1 MINIFLVAETRDY
14 VTRTCV
20 CCRNVYNLQICC
32 VEWAQPSGHSVL
44 LAPSFYS
51 VKNSEP
57 FYRTTFMQMDKI
69 EKYILLTKRRFC
81 NEHYFF
87 CEIIRLNFGK

>member
-1 MINIFLVAETRDY
+1 MNNIFLVAETRDY

-20 CCRNVYNLQICC
+20 GCRNVYNLQICC
-32 VEWAQPSGHSVL
+32 VELAQPSGQSVL

-51 VKNSEP
+51 VKSSEP

-69 EKYILLTKRRFC
+69 EK
-81 NEHYFF
+81 FF
-87 CEIIRLNFGK
+87 NSQNDDFVMKNWRLYSNIHSKTLN